1 MRDGTMTMV
10 AISMVVSEGTRRS
23 VTVYV
28 LMTAGCRDP
37 VMVGRPRAVHHEGK
51 RRHDRERGREA
62 PKPCMDGTN
71 HPSTEFVL
79 RY

>member
-1 MRDGTMTMV
+1 MTV
-10 AISMVVSEGTRRS
+10 D
-23 VTVYV
+23 V
-28 LMTAGCRDP
+28 LMTAGGRSL
-37 VMVGRPRAVHHEGK
+37 VMIGRARAVQHEGK
-51 RRHDRERGREA
+51 RRQNRQRGREA